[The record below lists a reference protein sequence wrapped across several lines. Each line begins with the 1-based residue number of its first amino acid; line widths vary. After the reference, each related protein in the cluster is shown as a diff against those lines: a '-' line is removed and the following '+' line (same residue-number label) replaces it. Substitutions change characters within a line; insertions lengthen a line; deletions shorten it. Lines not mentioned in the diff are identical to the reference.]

1 LKTTCS
7 QSAYR
12 PRATGSDA
20 GTAHDPPFGSA
31 NASFSA
37 VTGTNVDVSA
47 FRSEVVATR
56 ATAATTPSEG
66 CLAACNATLPS
77 LAVIATEGARSL
89 TLMMTLYA
97 GAVTSRAVLDSSRLA
112 VLVSESAFTLDGTVT
127 LDCAAEG

>member
-1 LKTTCS
+1 V
-7 QSAYR
+7 AYR

-47 FRSEVVATR
+47 FRSEVATR

-89 TLMMTLYA
+89 TLMMTLYD